1 MVEIGDSSRQNQAA
15 TDLFDE
21 RLGDFLGINRTDGR
35 CLDAISRLGRVS
47 AGQLAIES
55 GLTTG
60 AVTAVIDRL
69 ELAGYVQRA
78 RDPLDRRKVW
88 VEPTPHVTQL
98 VEMIFGVYDT
108 LGPMMMLHFSGE
120 QLRGVLAFLRMG
132 TRINAELAAGLHENT
147 QVHAAPDARLEQAR
161 HFRRAVD
168 AMKPQLRAALENLAP
183 DPADER

>member
-1 MVEIGDSSRQNQAA
+1 MVKIGDTSRQSQAA

-69 ELAGYVQRA
+69 EAAGYVQRI

-88 VEPTPHVTQL
+88 VEPTPHVSKLIET
-98 VEMIFGVYDT
+98 IFGVYDII
-108 LGPMMMLHFSGE
+108 GPIMMEHFTEE
-120 QLRGVLAFLRMG
+120 QLRGVLSFLRMG
-132 TRINAELAAGLHENT
+132 TRINTELAEGLHENT
-147 QVHAAPDARLEQAR
+147 QAHAAHDVRLAQAR
-161 HFRRAVD
+161 HFRRAID
-168 AMKPQLRAALENLAP
+168 AMTPQLRTVLENLAP
-183 DPADER
+183 DLTDER